1 MKPVTDAD
9 LIAQLRAD
17 RDHARVEANA
27 LLREMSRA
35 AVAYNLHLV
44 CGELSTAPDGWH
56 VGMAVAGYDETEAA
70 EA

>member
-35 AVAYNLHLV
+35 AVAYNLRLFWA
-44 CGELSTAPDGWH
+44 EPSTASDGWQ